1 MIIVLQGML
10 LGLLLIAVC
19 AFAIKD
25 GAVGAVH
32 LYNRD
37 VQERCVVLGLTT
49 HEKIK
54 KRSRRFKAAML
65 PIYLAYLL
73 VCVYVIN
80 GARGFAAGFVQ
91 TLVIL
96 EILNLID
103 RLVID
108 GLWVE
113 KTSAWIIPG
122 TEDLRPYIKPEN
134 KRTKW
139 LIGTLGPVAFAALFA
154 GAIGLVTPLLL
165 K

>member
-1 MIIVLQGML
+1 MTIVLQGML

-25 GAVGAVH
+25 GAVVAVH

-37 VQERCVVLGLTT
+37 VQERCVALGLTT
-49 HEKIK
+49 HEKIQ
-54 KRSRRFKAAML
+54 KRSRRFKAVML

-73 VCVYVIN
+73 VCVYGIN
-80 GARGFAAGFVQ
+80 GAQGFTAGFVQ

-122 TEDLRPYIKPEN
+122 TEDLQPYIKPEN

-139 LIGTLGPVAFAALFA
+139 LIGTLGSVAFAALFA
-154 GAIGLVTPLLL
+154 GAVSLVTPLLL